1 MSVPSYRARFV
12 VWISAA
18 LLFANTL
25 LAATVKWNQG
35 TFSSNGTFD
44 LNDSANWTGGA
55 PANGN
60 SLFMVGTSSQNS
72 RTQTIT
78 NAPSTTFFADSLS
91 LTNAS
96 TANNDN
102 VSVIFS
108 GTAFFTNGVGQI
120 NFGGTTGS
128 GSLSLQFSSNV
139 TFKTLTM
146 GGSSGTGVGT
156 LTLAGTASGDTIV

>member
-1 MSVPSYRARFV
+1 MSVPSYRARVV

-25 LAATVKWNQG
+25 LAATV
-35 TFSSNGTFD
+35 
-44 LNDSANWTGGA
+44 
-55 PANGN
+55 
-60 SLFMVGTSSQNS
+60 
-72 RTQTIT
+72 
-78 NAPSTTFFADSLS
+78 FADSLS

-146 GGSSGTGVGT
+146 TGAGGTGVG
-156 LTLAGTASGDTIV
+156 